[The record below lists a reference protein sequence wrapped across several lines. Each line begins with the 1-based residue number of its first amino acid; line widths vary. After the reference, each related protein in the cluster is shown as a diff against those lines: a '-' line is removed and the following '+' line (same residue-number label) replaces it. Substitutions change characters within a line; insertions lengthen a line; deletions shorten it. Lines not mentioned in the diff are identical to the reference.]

1 MIKISPSILN
11 ADYADLGGEVAK
23 LDKAGADYIHFDV
36 MDGHFVPN
44 ITFGAPIVKALRPHT
59 NKIFDVH
66 LMIAPAEPYIKDFAD
81 AGADIITIHP
91 EGVTDLRKSL
101 ETIRGM
107 GKKAGVALNPETPL
121 SAAEGVIDLIDLLL
135 VMTVRPGFGGQS
147 YMFDMES
154 KIKAARALI
163 DAHSKSMGRKIDLE
177 VDGGINKDTAKHARE
192 AGADTFVAGVAI
204 VKSADYAQAIKE
216 IRGE

>member
-1 MIKISPSILN
+1 MIQISPSILN
-11 ADYADLGGEVAK
+11 ADYANLGAEIGK

-59 NKIFDVH
+59 SKTFDVH
-66 LMIAPAEPYIKDFAD
+66 LMIAPAEHYLKDFAD

-91 EGVTDLRKSL
+91 EGVKDLPATLKA
-101 ETIRGM
+101 IRDM

-121 SAAEGVIDLIDLLL
+121 SAASPYIDLIDLLL
-135 VMTVRPGFGGQS
+135 VMTVSPGFGGQR
-147 YMFDMES
+147 YMFDMEQ
-154 KIKAARALI
+154 KINDARALI
-163 DAHSKSMGRKIDLE
+163 NAQNRKIDLE

-204 VKSADYAQAIKE
+204 VKSPDYAQAIKE
-216 IRGE
+216 IRGG